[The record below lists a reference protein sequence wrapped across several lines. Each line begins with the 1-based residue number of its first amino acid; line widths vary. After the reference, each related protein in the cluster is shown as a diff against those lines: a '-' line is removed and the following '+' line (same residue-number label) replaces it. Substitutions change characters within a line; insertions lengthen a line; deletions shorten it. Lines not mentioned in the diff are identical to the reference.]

1 MTLAKVASVGS
12 TVVLVLCAM
21 TVTGLTVR
29 RELRPARPS
38 GGPPAVEQS
47 DWLRYAVD
55 GQRLGP
61 NGAKVALVEFADFE
75 CPACRVL
82 EERIAESRRRLG
94 VPFAVVYRHLPLDI
108 HRFAQPAAQASEC
121 AAEQGRFQAM
131 HDVLFQQQRAIGVRP
146 WKDIAQDAGVTD
158 VARFERCIAGPPKAP
173 IARDLAVANTLDG
186 SGTPM
191 VLVNG
196 LRFAGTIPQD
206 RLDSLIRKSL
216 ARPE

>member
-1 MTLAKVASVGS
+1 MKLAKVASVGS

-38 GGPPAVEQS
+38 DGPPAVEQS

-61 NGAKVALVEFADFE
+61 QGAKVALVEFADFQ

-82 EERIAESRRRLG
+82 EERIAESRRRLDI
-94 VPFAVVYRHLPLDI
+94 PFTVVYRHLPLDI
-108 HRFAQPAAQASEC
+108 HRFAQIAAQASEC

-131 HDVLFQQQRAIGVRP
+131 HDVLFQQQRAIGMRP
-146 WKDIAQDAGVTD
+146 WKDIAQDAGVQD
-158 VARFERCIAGPPKAP
+158 FARFERCVAGPPKAS

-186 SGTPM
+186 SATPM
-191 VLVNG
+191 VLIDG
-196 LRFAGTIPQD
+196 LRITGTIPQD